1 MNRTGILCLLLILAG
16 TAAADNVV
24 RLEGISIQGN
34 SEEPNVVY
42 ITPWQS
48 APGTGR
54 LYEPVTSYRRQWLQ
68 PTDRRQFNREL
79 RYSGR
84 YVPLKPD
91 QERLQQLEAAA
102 Q

>member
-1 MNRTGILCLLLILAG
+1 MNRAGVLCLLMLAG
-16 TAAADNVV
+16 AAAADNVI

-34 SEEPNVVY
+34 SEEPNVMY

-54 LYEPVTSYRRQWLQ
+54 LYQPVISYRRQWLQ

-79 RYSGR
+79 RYSER
-84 YVPLKPD
+84 YAPLKPD
-91 QERLQQLEAAA
+91 QERLQQLKATA